1 MVSLR
6 QLEVLNG
13 ILEGSSFLNQ
23 EGTRPQRM
31 SMRTRSEESASF
43 RTRQRNT
50 SGQSNIAGTTASPQ
64 LEKGASWSP
73 AEAVSPPA
81 RGGTGQRLCQ
91 ELSWGSQPLQH
102 QICLCSSAGMPLSSQ
117 AETATNYNPL
127 HILNSFPVRINL
139 QQKAQEYFAGITKCL
154 SEARPTTLW
163 RNECSFSSTGSA
175 WTCVLPSS

>member
-50 SGQSNIAGTTASPQ
+50 SGQSHIAGTTSIP
-64 LEKGASWSP
+64 
-73 AEAVSPPA
+73 
-81 RGGTGQRLCQ
+81 
-91 ELSWGSQPLQH
+91 
-102 QICLCSSAGMPLSSQ
+102 
-117 AETATNYNPL
+117 TA
-127 HILNSFPVRINL
+127 
-139 QQKAQEYFAGITKCL
+139 
-154 SEARPTTLW
+154 
-163 RNECSFSSTGSA
+163 
-175 WTCVLPSS
+175 